1 MESKLSSFGG
11 RCRPP
16 PRARLFAVGTALLT
30 AATASAQQTPATEAP
45 EQVVVVGERV
55 YPVVDSVAPSTED
68 AVDSAELLK
77 QLPGANLNANGM
89 LAGIAQY
96 RGLYGD
102 RVAVSLDGLRT
113 TTGGPNAMDAPLSY
127 ASPLLL
133 EELKLERGIASV
145 SSAVESVG
153 GHVAVDFD
161 RGHFGDNAAFGFA
174 GKAQARY
181 ASNGDLNST
190 AVRLVAAN
198 DAHKVALLG
207 QHDRADDFGFPGG
220 KLVPTRLE
228 RDRYDLSYGYR
239 HDDTQLLFYAGRL
252 DTNDTGTP
260 ALPMDIRYIG
270 ADLYG
275 VRLTAGLGA
284 KSVLNVAVSRSSV
297 DHVMDNFGLR
307 TPPASPMSFRAT
319 RATGDGYHWRVGA
332 QSKLDHGEWR
342 LGLDGETAEH
352 DATITNPNVAPFRID
367 NFDDATRD
375 IVGLY
380 AQWNND
386 HGPIDLEAGVRVN
399 RIETSSNP
407 IGASIP
413 AMNPMMQMMAM
424 NAGILA
430 TAFNASDLDRRFDD
444 VDAVFKIGRIVGKT
458 RSIYLEFGRKTRAPS
473 YQELYLWLPLEATG
487 GLADGRSYIGDPLLR
502 PETSREINLGSNW
515 QGAKAWFA
523 PQLFYKDITDY
534 IQGVPSTNAVANMLA
549 AAMTGKA
556 ALQFANTDA
565 EIYGLDLG
573 WGYRLSQHLVLD
585 GVLTYVRGRR
595 TDVSDNLYRLAPLNS
610 RVSVHYETGRWL
622 ASIDTIA
629 YARQTKVSSYN
640 DERPTPAYAIVS
652 GSVQWELRPRLRLS
666 TGVENLLDKRYQD
679 HLDGINRVADVDVPV
694 GERLYGLGRSYELGV
709 TFTF

>member
-1 MESKLSSFGG
+1 
-11 RCRPP
+11 
-16 PRARLFAVGTALLT
+16 
-30 AATASAQQTPATEAP
+30 
-45 EQVVVVGERV
+45 
-55 YPVVDSVAPSTED
+55 
-68 AVDSAELLK
+68 
-77 QLPGANLNANGM
+77 M

-102 RVAVSLDGLRT
+102 RVAVSIDGLRT

-133 EELKLERGIASV
+133 DELKLERGIPSV
-145 SSAVESVG
+145 SSAVESLG

-161 RGHFGDNAAFGFA
+161 RGQYQDDAAFGFD

-181 ASNGDLNST
+181 ASNGELNST

-198 DAHKVALLG
+198 DAHKVAVLG
-207 QHDRADDFGFPGG
+207 QHDRAGDFSFPGG
-220 KLVPTRLE
+220 KLIPTRLE

-239 HDDTQLLFYAGRL
+239 HDDTQLLVYAGRL

-260 ALPMDIRYIG
+260 ALPMDIRYI
-270 ADLYG
+270 ATDLYG
-275 VRLTAGLGA
+275 VRLTTSLGA
-284 KSVLNVAVSRSSV
+284 RSALDVAISHSNV
-297 DHVMDNFGLR
+297 DHVMDNFSLR
-307 TPPASPMSFRAT
+307 TLPASPMSFRAT
-319 RATGDGYHWRVGA
+319 RAAGDGYHWRVGA

-367 NFDDATRD
+367 NFDGATRD

-380 AQWNND
+380 AQWNNAR
-386 HGPIDLEAGVRVN
+386 GPIDLEAGVRVN
-399 RIETSSNP
+399 RVSTSSNP

-424 NAGILA
+424 NAGLLA
-430 TAFNASDLDRRFDD
+430 AAFNANDLDRSFDD
-444 VDAVFKIGRIVGKT
+444 VDAVFKIGRKVGKT
-458 RSIYLEFGRKTRAPS
+458 RSIYLELGRKTRAPS

-487 GLADGRSYIGDPLLR
+487 GLADGRSYVGDPLLK
-502 PETSREINLGSNW
+502 PEVSREINLGSNW
-515 QGAKAWFA
+515 QGAHAWFA
-523 PQLFYKDITDY
+523 PQLFYKDIAGY

-549 AAMTGKA
+549 SAMTGSP

-565 EIYGLDLG
+565 EIYGVDLG
-573 WGYRLSQHLVLD
+573 WGYRVSSHVVLD

-595 TDVSDNLYRLAPLNS
+595 TDASDNLYRLAPLNS
-610 RVSVHYETGRWL
+610 RVSVRYETGRWL
-622 ASIDTIA
+622 ASLDTIA
-629 YARQTKVSSYN
+629 YARQTKVSSFN
-640 DERPTPAYAIVS
+640 DERPTPGYAIVN
-652 GSVQWELRPRLRLS
+652 GTVQWQLRPSLRLS
-666 TGVENLLDKRYQD
+666 AGIENLLDKRYRD

-694 GERLYGLGRSYELGV
+694 GERLYGLGRSYGLGV